1 MRALGAAALAG
12 TLWVAALEDRL
23 VLAGARPEDDPLF
36 RTAVT
41 VNKFACSLDAG
52 LVVHHAIEILG
63 GNGTIEDFSP
73 LPRLWREVPVQESWE
88 GPHNTLMAQVLRD
101 GLRSKMHDALLGA
114 CQELLLGV
122 RAPALAGTRDRAL
135 GALDDLRGT
144 LATLLRGDP
153 DVAALHLRAL
163 VTRMARLAQ
172 VALLLE
178 DAGAAQGEAGL
189 GWLGAAAEL
198 LLDRWVVRGYE
209 PVADA
214 TYPALVRRVL
224 GD

>member
-1 MRALGAAALAG
+1 
-12 TLWVAALEDRL
+12 
-23 VLAGARPEDDPLF
+23 
-36 RTAVT
+36 
-41 VNKFACSLDAG
+41 
-52 LVVHHAIEILG
+52 
-63 GNGTIEDFSP
+63 
-73 LPRLWREVPVQESWE
+73 
-88 GPHNTLMAQVLRD
+88 
-101 GLRSKMHDALLGA
+101 MHDALLGA